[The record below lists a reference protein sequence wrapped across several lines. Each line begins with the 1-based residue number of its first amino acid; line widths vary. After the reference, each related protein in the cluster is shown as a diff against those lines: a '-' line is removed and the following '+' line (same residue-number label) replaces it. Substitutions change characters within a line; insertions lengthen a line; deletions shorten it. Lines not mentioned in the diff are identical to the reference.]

1 MNKQNKKNI
10 EKVEIGVDRGGGFGD
25 LNMYDGEEFS
35 RLLKE
40 KLEKRRLE
48 HNRK

>member
-1 MNKQNKKNI
+1 
-10 EKVEIGVDRGGGFGD
+10 
-25 LNMYDGEEFS
+25 MYDGEEFS

-48 HNRK
+48 HNRKWKQYTHISVGIQVVQIIQKNKE